1 MQPNT
6 RSQYEPDIDDIL
18 EDPVMLALLKRDG
31 LTVND
36 VRQVIANYR
45 KNTSSALN

>member
-1 MQPNT
+1 MQSNT
-6 RSQYEPDIDDIL
+6 RSQDEPDIDEIL

-36 VRQVIANYR
+36 IRQVIANYR
-45 KNTSSALN
+45 KNISSTLN